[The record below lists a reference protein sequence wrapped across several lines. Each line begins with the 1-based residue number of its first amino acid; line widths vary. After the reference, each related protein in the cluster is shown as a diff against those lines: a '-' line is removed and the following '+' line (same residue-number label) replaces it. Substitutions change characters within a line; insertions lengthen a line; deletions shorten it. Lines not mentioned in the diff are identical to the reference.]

1 MSNFTIKELTS
12 SAKAEQLKIDN
23 TPPPAELANLQ
34 ILIAGL
40 EQVRAL
46 LKAPMIISSGYRCPA
61 LNKAVGGAKDS
72 DHMKGLA
79 ADFTA
84 PAFGKPAQIV
94 KAIAAS
100 DIEFDQVIFENKGS
114 VWVHIGFG
122 PAKRKQVLTIDKNGT
137 HIGVK
142 E

>member
-1 MSNFTIKELTS
+1 MSNFPIEELTRS
-12 SAKAEQLKIDN
+12 KKATQLKIDN
-23 TPPPAELANLQ
+23 TPGPTELENLQ

-46 LKAPMIISSGYRCPA
+46 LNTNMYISSGYRSPA

-100 DIEFDQVIFENKGS
+100 DIQFDQVIFENKDS

-122 PAKRKQVLTIDKNGT
+122 PPKRRQVLTIDKLGT

>member
-1 MSNFTIKELTS
+1 MSNFTIKELIS
-12 SAKAEQLKIDN
+12 STTADRLKINN

-84 PAFGKPAQIV
+84 PDFGKPAQIV

-100 DIEFDQVIFENKGS
+100 NIKFDQVIFENKGS

-122 PAKRKQVLTIDKNGT
+122 PAKRREVLTIDKSGT